1 MDDERTLPG
10 TPLLDRQERP
20 VRLDASGRPLVPG
33 RVPETRPTPL
43 QEAFIPLS
51 VVALICGVVAIT
63 GLNMGAALDEPLV
76 RVPMLIAAAVLAV
89 VTVDALV
96 RVWRSVGA
104 WLPVDRGRALF
115 RLVWVAALAVILGLL
130 AVAAAVVLAA

>member
-10 TPLLDRQERP
+10 MPRLDRQERP
-20 VRLDASGRPLVPG
+20 LRLDASGRPVVPG

-43 QEAFIPLS
+43 QEVFIPLS
-51 VVALICGVVAIT
+51 LVALICGVVAIT
-63 GLNMGAALDEPLV
+63 ALNMGAALSEPLV
-76 RVPMLIAAAVLAV
+76 RVPMLISAGVLAV

-115 RLVWVAALAVILGLL
+115 RLVWVAALILILGLL
-130 AVAAAVVLAA
+130 AVAALVVLAA

>member
-1 MDDERTLPG
+1 M
-10 TPLLDRQERP
+10 PLLDRQERP
-20 VRLDASGRPLVPG
+20 VRLDSSGRPLVPG

-51 VVALICGVVAIT
+51 LVALICGVVAIT
-63 GLNMGAALDEPLV
+63 ALNLGAALSDPLV
-76 RVPMLIAAAVLAV
+76 RVPMLVAAVVLAV

-96 RVWRSVGA
+96 RVWRSVWA

-115 RLVWVAALAVILGLL
+115 RLVWVAALAIILGLL
-130 AVAAAVVLAA
+130 AVAALVVLAA

>member
-1 MDDERTLPG
+1 M
-10 TPLLDRQERP
+10 
-20 VRLDASGRPLVPG
+20 RLDSSGRPLVPG

-51 VVALICGVVAIT
+51 LVALICGVVAIT
-63 GLNMGAALDEPLV
+63 ALNLGAALSDPLV
-76 RVPMLIAAAVLAV
+76 RVPMLVAAVVLAV

-96 RVWRSVGA
+96 RVWRSVWA

-115 RLVWVAALAVILGLL
+115 RLVWVAALAIILGLL
-130 AVAAAVVLAA
+130 AVAALVVLAA

>member
-10 TPLLDRQERP
+10 VPVLDRQERP
-20 VRLDASGRPLVPG
+20 LRLDSSGRPLVPG
-33 RVPETRPTPL
+33 RVPEIRPTPL
-43 QEAFIPLS
+43 QEVFIPLS

-63 GLNMGAALDEPLV
+63 ALNLGAALSDPLV
-76 RVPMLIAAAVLAV
+76 RVPMLVSAVVLAV

-96 RVWRSVGA
+96 RVWRSVWA

-115 RLVWVAALAVILGLL
+115 RLVWVAALTIILGLL
-130 AVAAAVVLAA
+130 AVAALVVLAA